1 MTGFFSWVVIGL
13 LAGMLAKLIKP
24 GRQRGGCILTTL
36 LGVAGALVGGFIGQ
50 LVGFGSMEVLS
61 WRGLG
66 LATVGA
72 LLLLVV
78 FGSFFNE
85 K

>member
-1 MTGFFSWVVIGL
+1 MTGFFSWVVLGL

-50 LVGFGSMEVLS
+50 LLGFGGVETFSLVS
-61 WRGLG
+61 
-66 LATVGA
+66 LAWATLGA
-72 LLLLVV
+72 LLLLIV
-78 FGSFFNE
+78 FGSFFN
-85 K
+85 KK